1 MFLLYAALISAN
13 ILVTRAF
20 ATHGGP
26 GMAAAFDYC
35 LRCISVVVAYLVYPV
50 ANSLVPEIAQ
60 LQRANNSARA
70 YSLIVRSV
78 RWMAAASLAS
88 CGIGLLV
95 RTEAIALL
103 FQRGSFT
110 AESTQLVSA
119 VFLGFA
125 PAIIGW
131 TLMDLG
137 SRCLFALDRPK
148 LPVLAAILPVTIN
161 ICVML
166 AFGWPY
172 SLRHPSMLAVGASV
186 GLLAGFGALFAG
198 LRAGRGT
205 GVLAPVGVEVG
216 AR

>member
-1 MFLLYAALISAN
+1 
-13 ILVTRAF
+13 
-20 ATHGGP
+20 
-26 GMAAAFDYC
+26 MAAAFDYC

-50 ANSLVPEIAQ
+50 ANSLVPEIAH
-60 LQRANNSARA
+60 LQSSNNTARA
-70 YSLIVRSV
+70 YRLIARSV
-78 RWMAAASLAS
+78 RWMAVASLLACAS
-88 CGIGLLV
+88 GLLV
-95 RTEAIALL
+95 RTQAISLL

-148 LPVLAAILPVTIN
+148 LPVLAAMVPVTLNLLI
-161 ICVML
+161 ML
-166 AFGWPY
+166 AFGWRY
-172 SLRHPSMLAVGASV
+172 SLHHPSVLAVGAAA
-186 GLLAGFGALFAG
+186 GLLAGFAVLFAG
-198 LRAGRGT
+198 LRSGRGI
-205 GVLAPVGVEVG
+205 GSADPVAVEVA